1 MVTHLGDVK
10 FEAKVDSLAVTL
22 AKVEVATGGD
32 TLGDEEANL
41 VLHNLAH
48 IVAVVEV
55 ETRYTEQC
63 KGRGGGRHGGCHPS
77 SDGVTSHLAKH
88 WAIYRPRLS
97 CKGWL
102 TR

>member
-1 MVTHLGDVK
+1 MTHLGDVK
-10 FEAKVDSLAVTL
+10 SEAKVDSLGVTL
-22 AKVEVATGGD
+22 AKVEVATGAD
-32 TLGDEEANL
+32 SLGDEEAKP

-48 IVAVVEV
+48 IVAVVEI

-63 KGRGGGRHGGCHPS
+63 KGRGGGRHGDCHAS
-77 SDGVTSHLAKH
+77 SDGVTSHLATH

-97 CKGWL
+97 SKGWL